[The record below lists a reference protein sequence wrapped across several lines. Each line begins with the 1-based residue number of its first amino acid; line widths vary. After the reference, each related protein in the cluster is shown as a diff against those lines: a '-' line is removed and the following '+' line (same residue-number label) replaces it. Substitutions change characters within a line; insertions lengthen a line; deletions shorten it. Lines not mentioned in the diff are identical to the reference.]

1 MGFRY
6 TSFSSSKKNKTKNS
20 IFYNQPKTF
29 LIMKEHKLELNDL
42 AVAALREG
50 AKWCLF
56 LSIVGF
62 IFIALMV
69 IMGAFMAV
77 MMSAIPSDPYGGA
90 MGPMGASPFNA
101 IKGYLGAFYILLAL
115 LYFFPVYY
123 LYKYANG
130 TKQAL
135 ESGNS
140 DVLSN
145 ALVNLKSHHKFLG
158 IMTIIMISLYILGI
172 IGVVIF
178 AAKSAGAGM

>member
-1 MGFRY
+1 M
-6 TSFSSSKKNKTKNS
+6 
-20 IFYNQPKTF
+20 
-29 LIMKEHKLELNDL
+29 EEKLSLNDL
-42 AVAALREG
+42 AIGALRES

-69 IMGAFMAV
+69 VIGAFTAV
-77 MMSAIPSDPYGGA
+77 MMSAIPTDPYGGA
-90 MGPMGASPFNA
+90 MGPMAANPFNA
-101 IKGYLGAFYILLAL
+101 IKGYLGVFYILLAL

-135 ESGNS
+135 ESGNN

-158 IMTIIMISLYILGI
+158 IMTIIMIAIYILIFIVGI
-172 IGVVIF
+172 VFGAAF
-178 AAKSAGAGM
+178 ASSMH

>member
-1 MGFRY
+1 M
-6 TSFSSSKKNKTKNS
+6 
-20 IFYNQPKTF
+20 
-29 LIMKEHKLELNDL
+29 EEKLSLNDL
-42 AVAALREG
+42 AIAALRES
-50 AKWCLF
+50 AKWSLF

-77 MMSAIPSDPYGGA
+77 AMAAIPNDPYGGA
-90 MGPMGASPFNA
+90 MGPMGANPFNA
-101 IKGYLGAFYILLAL
+101 IKGYIGAFYILLAV

-135 ESGNS
+135 ESGNEF
-140 DVLSN
+140 VLSD

-158 IMTIIMISLYILGI
+158 IMTIVMISLYIVGI
-172 IGVVIF
+172 IGVLIF
-178 AAKSAGAGM
+178 AAKSAGM

>member
-1 MGFRY
+1 
-6 TSFSSSKKNKTKNS
+6 
-20 IFYNQPKTF
+20 
-29 LIMKEHKLELNDL
+29 MKEHKLELNDL
-42 AVAALREG
+42 AVDALREG

-62 IFIALMV
+62 IFIGLMV
-69 IMGAFMAV
+69 VFGAFMSV
-77 MMSAIPSDPYGGA
+77 MMSAMPGDAYGGA
-90 MGPMGASPFNA
+90 MGSMGASPFNA
-101 IKGYLGAFYILLAL
+101 LKGYFGVFYILLAL

-135 ESGNS
+135 ESGNN

-158 IMTIIMISLYILGI
+158 IMTIIMISLYIIAI

-178 AAKSAGAGM
+178 AAKFAGGMH